1 LREGPFGRR
10 SPAIGKAAGLRRR
23 NYQKLTVLF
32 AREDNTMSDTYTE
45 TTRTD
50 WSTRIG
56 DSIKGIMTGL
66 VLIALSGYGLFWNE
80 GRAVQTAKS
89 LAEGAG
95 LVVDI
100 DAARVDPA
108 NEGKLVHVTGAIK
121 AGVKPNDAEF
131 GVTAEGLRLVR
142 TAEMYQWQEIKKS
155 ETRKTVGGS
164 EETVTTYS
172 YEKGWS
178 SSPIN
183 SQQFKVPDGH
193 ANPAM
198 RYRGATFKGGE
209 VTLGAFRPGEQ
220 VTGMLPESETVRV
233 DAAMAEALRA
243 HVSGP
248 VQAIDGR
255 FYLGEDP
262 SQPRLGDMRIGYRLV
277 PAGAVSVIGRQ
288 SGTDFTDYQT
298 KAGDRLLMVK
308 PGTISAADMF
318 KNAQAENKV
327 WTWIIR
333 VIGMFAMFLGFRLI
347 LNPLVVVADVVPF
360 IGNLL
365 GAGASLVSFIVTAVV
380 APLVIAMAWLWYRPL
395 VSLIVIVVGAG
406 VALALRMLAG
416 RRAVGAQ
423 QAAPAP
429 A

>member
-1 LREGPFGRR
+1 
-10 SPAIGKAAGLRRR
+10 
-23 NYQKLTVLF
+23 
-32 AREDNTMSDTYTE
+32 
-45 TTRTD
+45 
-50 WSTRIG
+50 
-56 DSIKGIMTGL
+56 
-66 VLIALSGYGLFWNE
+66 
-80 GRAVQTAKS
+80 
-89 LAEGAG
+89 
-95 LVVDI
+95 
-100 DAARVDPA
+100 
-108 NEGKLVHVTGAIK
+108 
-121 AGVKPNDAEF
+121 
-131 GVTAEGLRLVR
+131 
-142 TAEMYQWQEIKKS
+142 
-155 ETRKTVGGS
+155 
-164 EETVTTYS
+164 
-172 YEKGWS
+172 
-178 SSPIN
+178 
-183 SQQFKVPDGH
+183 
-193 ANPAM
+193 
-198 RYRGATFKGGE
+198 
-209 VTLGAFRPGEQ
+209 
-220 VTGMLPESETVRV
+220 
-233 DAAMAEALRA
+233 
-243 HVSGP
+243 
-248 VQAIDGR
+248 
-255 FYLGEDP
+255 
-262 SQPRLGDMRIGYRLV
+262 MRIGYRLV